1 MSHQSENV
9 QYESASTCQSIT
21 QPITRRHPFELLVGD
36 YLSMPVGKGGYHTIG
51 LYLDTFSQHIWAFK
65 YKSAGTAKTTID
77 ALSTIGR
84 HFVAPETLMT
94 DGGSHFNNEAVRKF
108 CDANGCK
115 HHVTPAY
122 SPWVNG
128 LVEGTN
134 RILLHVLKRMCAPEV
149 GEQDD
154 DGTWGDLSRAW
165 PDHLDTAVSALN
177 RRILPA
183 LKFTPKE
190 LLLGMAINTPRT
202 EPEIAAHDTASATE
216 AAVHM
221 AYAAQQRVDG
231 YEAIVKHAIS
241 RKHSYDRRVLKKSGE
256 VIFRT
261 GQLVQIYRSDLDYT
275 FKTERKM
282 IPKWSQ
288 PYRIKTRIRNAYKLE
303 RLDGEEAEGEFSAR
317 RLREFIP
324 KPGGKLETE
333 QEGWLEDNP
342 ECEEAEAVRTPL
354 FARGEHGMGDR
365 GQADKERNIG
375 TETAE
380 DVTRPLM

>member
-1 MSHQSENV
+1 M
-9 QYESASTCQSIT
+9 
-21 QPITRRHPFELLVGD
+21 PI
-36 YLSMPVGKGGYHTIG
+36 GKGGYHTIG

-65 YKSAGTAKTTID
+65 YKSVGTAKTTVD
-77 ALSTIGR
+77 ALNTIGK
-84 HFVAPETLMT
+84 HFVTPEAFMT
-94 DGGSHFNNEAVRKF
+94 DGGSHFNNAAVREF

-154 DGTWGDLSRAW
+154 DGTWGNLPKVW
-165 PDHLDTAVSALN
+165 PDHLDTAVAALN

-202 EPEIAAHDTASATE
+202 EPETAAQDTPSAAE

-231 YEAIVKHAIS
+231 YEAIVKHATS
-241 RKHSYDRRVLKKSGE
+241 RKHAYDKRVLKRSGE
-256 VIFRT
+256 VVFRT
-261 GQLVQIYRSDLDYT
+261 GQLVQVYHSDLDYT
-275 FKTERKM
+275 FKTERKL

-288 PYRIKTRIRNAYKLE
+288 PYRVRARIRNAYALE
-303 RLDGEEAEGEFSAR
+303 RLDGEEIEGEFSAR
-317 RLREFIP
+317 RLREFIS
-324 KPGGKLETE
+324 KPEGKLEQE
-333 QEGWLEDNP
+333 QKEWLENNP
-342 ECEEAEAVRTPL
+342 GSEEAEAVRTPL
-354 FARGEHGMGDR
+354 FAGGEHGIGVR
-365 GQADKERNIG
+365 GQGRQRHEEKDKRAS
-375 TETAE
+375 T
-380 DVTRPLM
+380 